1 MSHPKIIEDDA
12 PRHLEL
18 YSTSS
23 KPACLVNEV
32 RGPFSGTSLPYKL
45 PCTADE
51 HRSCQIVPH
60 LSTWNEF
67 LFQVRMEIRVVI
79 GAWRQL
85 SVLSFDC
92 PELPNDGNA
101 HLHQIAMLLH
111 WLLRTHHCV
120 KSFCASPSRFKT
132 YQWLFR
138 DALLKSSS
146 IEILKLD
153 FTRFDVCKNVCNIVA
168 AAHCVKELELHSDGL
183 STAGVV
189 SALSTVLK
197 ITNTLVI
204 LKISHVIMT
213 RPDADEFFRSLA
225 ENKTL
230 RELSVNESA
239 FSEASV
245 ASRTLFANLLE
256 REDTTRALAISKGSE
271 VWYRYT
277 FMPTALPMRWILKS
291 LLANRTVTSLNLAYV
306 VIDGESARLLR
317 ALFKQSKILRKFC
330 FASSTMDLRFQTRLT
345 FDCWIETLAEND
357 SLQELTL
364 PFGI

>member
-1 MSHPKIIEDDA
+1 MSYPGIIQGDA
-12 PRHLEL
+12 PGHLEL

-51 HRSCQIVPH
+51 HRCCQIVPH

-67 LFQVRMEIRVVI
+67 LFQVRMEIRVVV
-79 GAWRQL
+79 GARCQL

-92 PELPNDGNA
+92 PELPDYGDA
-101 HLHQIAMLLH
+101 HLHQITMLLH
-111 WLLRTHHCV
+111 WLLSTHHCV

-132 YQWLFR
+132 YQSLFR

-153 FTRFDVCKNVCNIVA
+153 LTRLDTCKNICNIVA
-168 AAHCVKELELHSDGL
+168 AAHCVKELELHSDVLG
-183 STAGVV
+183 TVGVV
-189 SALSTVLK
+189 SALSTVPK
-197 ITNTLVI
+197 TTNTLLK

-213 RPDADEFFRSLA
+213 RQDADEFFRSLA

-245 ASRTLFANLLE
+245 ASRTLFANLLK
-256 REDTTRALAISKGSE
+256 REDTLGVLAISKGSE
-271 VWYRYT
+271 VWYRYS
-277 FMPTALPMRWILKS
+277 FMPTALPTRWILQS
-291 LLANRTVTSLNLAYV
+291 LLANRTVASLNLAYV
-306 VIDGESARLLR
+306 VIDGGECPNFARLI
-317 ALFKQSKILRKFC
+317 QRK
-330 FASSTMDLRFQTRLT
+330 
-345 FDCWIETLAEND
+345 
-357 SLQELTL
+357 
-364 PFGI
+364 